1 MRLMDDGFEEFDGD
15 EEPLQFK
22 REKVRTAVKGHNRHE
37 TLTVDLG
44 TMVGM
49 TFQPPMPVSFTVTID
64 VFDSQR
70 VKDAAALLVRFRDAV
85 AQDADPIEALH

>member
-1 MRLMDDGFEEFDGD
+1 
-15 EEPLQFK
+15 
-22 REKVRTAVKGHNRHE
+22 
-37 TLTVDLG
+37 
-44 TMVGM
+44 M